1 MIITIK
7 YKGIDL
13 DCKVKITVTHDVYG
27 TGDSPS
33 ETDVECDWICLPT
46 NYLIN
51 LMPLL
56 ENDMDKITDLVLA
69 AYRG

>member
-1 MIITIK
+1 MIISIV

-13 DCKVKITVTHDVYG
+13 DCKVKVTTTHDVYG

-33 ETDVECDWICLPT
+33 ETDVEFDWITLQNNST
-46 NYLIN
+46 ED